1 MKVAT
6 SKNAGYEGVKPPM
19 DARDRFRDLRG
30 QLRLPVVVAPM
41 FLVSGPELVIASCRA
56 GVVGSFPAP
65 NARTIDDFEAWLE
78 RITSELAL
86 LRREQ
91 VAGATDIWAQNLIV
105 HSTYQRLDAEL
116 ALLQKYRP
124 PIVIT
129 ALGSPTRVIE
139 AVHDYGGLVIAD
151 VNSVSLARKAAAAG
165 ADGLALVSAG
175 AGGHTG
181 QMAGFSFVPAV
192 REFFDGVL
200 ILAGGIGDGR
210 AVRAAEILG
219 AELSYLGTRFIAT
232 EESLAV
238 EPYKQMVVDSEF
250 TDLVLTN
257 SFTGAHAYYLRPS
270 IVAAGLDPDNLTT
283 KSAMDLS
290 GTETKVK
297 AWKDI
302 WSAGQGIGTIH
313 DVEQVAAVVDSL
325 VAEYEAAVALP

>member
-1 MKVAT
+1 
-6 SKNAGYEGVKPPM
+6 M
-19 DARDRFRDLRG
+19 DTRDRFRELRR

-41 FLVSGPELVIASCRA
+41 FLVSGPELVVAACRA
-56 GVVGSFPAP
+56 GTIGSFPAP

-86 LRREQ
+86 LRDQQ
-91 VAGATDIWAQNLIV
+91 VAGATDVWAQNLIV
-105 HSTYQRLDAEL
+105 HSTYERLDAEL

-129 ALGSPTRVIE
+129 ALGSPARVID

-151 VNSVSLARKAAAAG
+151 VNSVALARKAAAAG
-165 ADGLALVSAG
+165 ADGLALVAAG

-181 QMAGFSFVPAV
+181 QIAGFSFVPAV

-219 AELSYLGTRFIAT
+219 AELSYMGTRFIAT
-232 EESLAV
+232 EESRAFD
-238 EPYKQMVVDSEF
+238 PYKQMVVDSDF

-257 SFTGAHAYYLRPS
+257 SFTGAHAYYLRAS
-270 IVAAGLDPDNLTT
+270 IIAAGLDPDNLQQRG
-283 KSAMDLS
+283 AMDLS
-290 GTETKVK
+290 GTQTKVK

-313 DVEQVAAVVDSL
+313 EVEPVATVVDRL
-325 VAEYEAAVALP
+325 LAEYRDAVALP

>member
-1 MKVAT
+1 
-6 SKNAGYEGVKPPM
+6 M
-19 DARDRFRDLRG
+19 DTRERFRELRS
-30 QLRLPVVVAPM
+30 QLKLPVVVAPM
-41 FLVSGPELVIASCRA
+41 FLVSGPELVVAACRA
-56 GVVGSFPAP
+56 GTIGSFPAP
-65 NARTIDDFEAWLE
+65 NARTIDDFESWLE

-86 LRREQ
+86 LRKQQ

-105 HSTYQRLDAEL
+105 HSTYERLDAEL

-129 ALGSPTRVIE
+129 ALGSPARVID

-151 VNSVSLARKAAAAG
+151 VNSVALARKAAAAG
-165 ADGLALVSAG
+165 ADGLALVAAG

-210 AVRAAEILG
+210 AIRAAEILG
-219 AELSYLGTRFIAT
+219 AELSYMGTRFIAT
-232 EESLAV
+232 EESRAFD
-238 EPYKQMVVDSEF
+238 PYKQMVLDSEF
-250 TDLVLTN
+250 TDLVLSN
-257 SFTGAHAYYLRPS
+257 SFTGAHAYYLRQS
-270 IVAAGLDPDNLTT
+270 IINAGLDPDNLQQ
-283 KSAMDLS
+283 KGGMDLS
-290 GTETKVK
+290 GSETKVK

-313 DVEQVAAVVDSL
+313 ELEPLAKVIEQL
-325 VAEYEAAVALP
+325 HAEYLAAVALP